1 MHAFDSRYGVDSLT
15 MPSLICDFC
24 PSDQRFAYNFLQ
36 IPPHDGHPC
45 CSAIHF
51 PLSGHVR
58 DLHPLER
65 AHGAQTKRENTAFL
79 PHLLFLDYSK
89 LFCCTSESTISY
101 TCNIIIKSNSVFN
114 ENPLH
119 ESCSLRH
126 FCRLIFICI
135 ICQFGKNMPF
145 II

>member
-1 MHAFDSRYGVDSLT
+1 MIVIRLRCLLPTYLSQ
-15 MPSLICDFC
+15 PSLICDFC

-65 AHGAQTKRENTAFL
+65 AHGAQTKRLPMNISWKAFSPL
-79 PHLLFLDYSK
+79 RFLTDIIFFFHCPHCPSGNH
-89 LFCCTSESTISY
+89 IH
-101 TCNIIIKSNSVFN
+101 NIKSKRNRKTGCKQNNRLAKRHTDVTAYASV
-114 ENPLH
+114 H
-119 ESCSLRH
+119 H
-126 FCRLIFICI
+126 I
-135 ICQFGKNMPF
+135 I
-145 II
+145 